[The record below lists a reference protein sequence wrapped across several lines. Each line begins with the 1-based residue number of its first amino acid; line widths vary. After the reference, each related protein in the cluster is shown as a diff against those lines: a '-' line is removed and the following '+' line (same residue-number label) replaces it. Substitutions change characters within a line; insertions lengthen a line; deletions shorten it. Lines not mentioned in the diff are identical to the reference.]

1 MLYDVITHEMY
12 VTLVMLQTLSSSL
25 DGPLS
30 PQYPTDVTSM
40 SSRLYYDSVQL
51 NHVTQQHADVLRY
64 DVIAEPI
71 KHFNAE
77 CKYLLF
83 AHFVLQLMSVLASFI
98 TA

>member
-1 MLYDVITHEMY
+1 
-12 VTLVMLQTLSSSL
+12 
-25 DGPLS
+25 
-30 PQYPTDVTSM
+30 M

-51 NHVTQQHADVLRY
+51 NHVTQQHADVLRC

-83 AHFVLQLMSVLASFI
+83 AHIVLHLTSVHASFI
-98 TA
+98 QPKTFVYFTLLSAVTDVT